1 MLKALEGKNP
11 KEVFNAADRLITAD
25 SDETLNSVL
34 NREGALRSVNPK
46 TVAVFERT
54 YGTTERKKTSKGK
67 PQRRIWDE
75 ISPVGRKRSKAS
87 KG

>member
-11 KEVFNAADRLITAD
+11 KGVFNTADRLNTDD
-25 SDETLNSVL
+25 SAETLKSVL

-46 TVAVFERT
+46 TVAVLERAYGTFERI
-54 YGTTERKKTSKGK
+54 KTSKGK
-67 PQRRIWDE
+67 PQRWIWDE
-75 ISPVGRKRSKAS
+75 ISSVGRKRSKAP